1 MEPEENKQNYYSD
14 SPEESASQEV
24 EIPESSDDET
34 FHNVVHLSGMYK
46 DWFLDY
52 ASYVILERAVPH
64 LSDGL
69 KHVQRRIL
77 HAMKR
82 LDDGRYNKVANI
94 IGHTMQYH
102 THGDVSIGD
111 ALIQL
116 GQRNLLIDT
125 QGNWGNILTG
135 DDAAA
140 PRYIEA
146 RLSKF
151 ALEVAFNPKTTN
163 WKQTYDGRNKEPVT
177 LPVKFPLLLAQGTD
191 GIAVG
196 LASKILPHNFN
207 ELIDASI
214 DFLRGKDF
222 ELYPDFPTGG
232 LADFSKYNDGL
243 RGGQVKIRAK
253 ISKSDKKILTI
264 NEIPFGKTTGN
275 LIESIIKANDRQKIK
290 IKKIDDNTAENVE
303 IVICLQS
310 GVSPDK
316 TIDALY
322 AFTDCEI
329 SVSPNSC
336 VISEN
341 KPQFSGVKEILKYST
356 LNTVE
361 LLKAEL
367 LIQKKELEDA
377 WHYST
382 LEQIFIEKRIYR
394 KIEDCETYESIFE
407 TIDKGLIPYKHL
419 LKQAIVHEDIVRL
432 TEIKIKR
439 ISKYDSKKAEE
450 DIKSIE
456 EQIKQI
462 DYHLANLIMYAI
474 DYFKKIRA
482 KYGKGRERRTEVRNF
497 DTIVASDVAVANQ
510 KLYVNRKEGF
520 AGTTL
525 KKDEFVCDCSDIDD
539 IIVFLRNGIYK
550 IMKVTEKS
558 FIGKDIVHI
567 GIFRQDDERTIYNL
581 VYWQGKSGPVLMKR
595 FFVKVITRDKE
606 YNISKEKEG
615 SRILYLSANPN
626 GEAELVKVFL
636 KPKRNLRRLSFD
648 LDFRKLIVKGRNSI
662 GNMVKRHEVKKI
674 VLVEQGGS
682 TLGGRNIWFDEEV
695 LRLNSDGRGKFLGEF
710 FENDKI
716 LVITSDGY
724 YYLSTF
730 DLSNHYEDDII
741 FIEKFV
747 IEKVISVVYLDG
759 RKKLHYL
766 KRFTVESGDKK
777 ILFISEEPG
786 SKFMS
791 LSDDEFPRLELKF
804 GGKHSNREPVVI
816 DVSEFIGIKGIKA
829 KGKRIS
835 NFTIKNITWLEPLV
849 KEEEPEEINYNG
861 DDVEFEVIDT
871 RETKTESHTPE
882 SKLLESFGVQMKL
895 DI

>member
-1 MEPEENKQNYYSD
+1 MEREDINPAEYSEPVEE
-14 SPEESASQEV
+14 AVSQEI
-24 EIPESSDDET
+24 EISESSDDET
-34 FHNVVHLSGMYK
+34 FHNIVHLSGMYK

-64 LSDGL
+64 ISDGL
-69 KHVQRRIL
+69 KPVQRRIL

-94 IGHTMQYH
+94 IGQTMQYH
-102 THGDVSIGD
+102 PHGDASIGD

-116 GQRNLLIDT
+116 GQRDLLIDT
-125 QGNWGNILTG
+125 QGNWGNIHTG

-151 ALEVAFNPKTTN
+151 ALEVVFNAKTTQ
-163 WKQTYDGRNKEPVT
+163 WKLSYDGRNNEPIT
-177 LPVKFPLLLAQGTD
+177 LPVKFPLLLAQGAD

-207 ELIDASI
+207 ELIDATI

-222 ELYPDFPTGG
+222 EIYPDFPTGG
-232 LADFSKYNDGL
+232 LADFSRYNDGL

-253 ISKSDKKILTI
+253 ISKLDKKTLVI

-303 IVICLQS
+303 IVVYLQP

-329 SVSPNSC
+329 SISPNSC
-336 VISEN
+336 IIEEN
-341 KPQFSGVKEILKYST
+341 KPRFTGVKDMLRFSA
-356 LNTVE
+356 NRTVD
-361 LLKAEL
+361 LLKS
-367 LIQKKELEDA
+367 ELEIRKSELEEA
-377 WHYST
+377 WHHAT
-382 LEQIFIEKRIYR
+382 LERIFIENRIYID
-394 KIEDCETYESIFE
+394 IEQCETFESIIE
-407 TIDKGLIPYKHL
+407 TIDKGLEPFKYL
-419 LKQAIVHEDIVRL
+419 LKRLVVHDDIVSL

-439 ISKYDSKKAEE
+439 ISKFDSGKAKEE
-450 DIKSIE
+450 IKSIE
-456 EQIKQI
+456 EQVKQI
-462 DYHLANLIMYAI
+462 DFYLANLITYAI
-474 DYFKKIRA
+474 DYYKRIKA
-482 KYGKGRERRTEVRNF
+482 KYGKGRERRTEFRNF

-520 AGTTL
+520 IGTSL
-525 KKDEFVCDCSDIDD
+525 KKDEFVSDCSDIDD
-539 IIVFLRNGIYK
+539 IIVFLRDGTYK

-567 GIFRQDDERTIYNL
+567 GIFRQDDERTIYNI
-581 VYWQGKSGPVLMKR
+581 VYWQGKNGPVLMKR
-595 FFVKVITRDKE
+595 FFVKGITRDKE

-626 GEAELVKVFL
+626 GEAELLKVFL
-636 KPKRNLRRLSFD
+636 KPKSKLRRLSFE
-648 LDFRKLIVKGRNSI
+648 LDFRKLAVKGRSSI
-662 GNMVKRHEVKKI
+662 GNMVTRHEVHKI
-674 VLVEQGGS
+674 MLVEQGGS

-695 LRLNSDGRGKFLGEF
+695 LRLNSDDRGKLLGEF
-710 FENDKI
+710 HDEDKI
-716 LVITSDGY
+716 LVITRDGN
-724 YYLSTF
+724 YYLTSY
-730 DLSNHYEDDII
+730 DLSNHYDDDVMV
-741 FIEKFV
+741 IEKFV
-747 IEKVISVVYLDG
+747 SGKIYSVVYFDG
-759 RKKLHYL
+759 LHKFYYL
-766 KRFTVESGDKK
+766 KRFIIEPADKK
-777 ILFISEEPG
+777 MLFISEEPG
-786 SKFMS
+786 SKLMS

-804 GGKHSNREPVVI
+804 GGKHNDRKPEIV
-816 DVSEFIGIKGIKA
+816 DVSGFIGIKGVKA

-835 NFTIKNITWLEPLV
+835 GYTVKNITWLSPLV
-849 KEEEPEEINYNG
+849 KEDEPEEINYNN
-861 DDVEFEVIDT
+861 DDVDFEVIDT
-871 RETKTESHTPE
+871 REVGPAEQTPE
-882 SKLLESFGVQMKL
+882 TKLLESFGIQMKL

>member
-69 KHVQRRIL
+69 KPVQRRIL

-102 THGDVSIGD
+102 PHGDVSIGD

-253 ISKSDKKILTI
+253 ISKSDKKTLTI

-595 FFVKVITRDKE
+595 FFVKGITRDKE

-662 GNMVKRHEVKKI
+662 GNMVTRHEVQKI

-766 KRFTVESGDKK
+766 KRFTVEPGDKK

-871 RETKTESHTPE
+871 RETKTESQTPE